1 MRMTGT
7 LTPTSRVTV
16 QNHVSAVAYRTLVVK
31 RCTMYVTLSC
41 FSLCRLA
48 ETWNYNNLYQ

>member
-1 MRMTGT
+1 MTGT

-31 RCTMYVTLSC
+31 RCTMYVIHSPV
-41 FSLCRLA
+41 SV
-48 ETWNYNNLYQ
+48 YVG